1 MGTTRD
7 DGSQQSIW
15 VATADLPQGGGHPF
29 YERLNQI
36 LSTSGFDAFVENLC
50 AGFYARMGRPSLA
63 PGRYFR
69 LLLVGYFEGLDSER
83 AIAWRSA
90 DSLSLRSFLRL
101 APPASPPDH
110 STLSRTRRLLSL
122 ETHEAVFT
130 WVLLS
135 LETHEAVFTWV
146 LQQLAAAGL
155 VRGKTVGVD
164 ARTLEANAALRSIVR
179 RDTGKDYP
187 AFLTRLAEASG
198 IATPTRAELAR
209 FDKSRKKRKKTSN
222 ADWTHPHDPD
232 ARVTKMK
239 DGRTHLAH
247 KAEHAV
253 DMETGAVVGVTVQ
266 AADTGDTTSLVETLI
281 VAAEQVEAVQPEGP
295 GITEVVG
302 DKGYHSNRTMTDLKA
317 LGLRSYISEPDR
329 GRRCWKGRPKARDAV
344 YGNRRRIRGA
354 RGRRLLRCRGELL
367 E

>member
-7 DGSQQSIW
+7 DGSQQSMW

-110 STLSRTRRLLSL
+110 STISRTRRLLSL

-130 WVLLS
+130 WVL
-135 LETHEAVFTWV
+135 
-146 LQQLAAAGL
+146 QQLSDAGL
-155 VRGKTVGVD
+155 VRGKTMGVD
-164 ARTLEANAALRSIVR
+164 AMTLGER
-179 RDTGKDYP
+179 R
-187 AFLTRLAEASG
+187 
-198 IATPTRAELAR
+198 
-209 FDKSRKKRKKTSN
+209 
-222 ADWTHPHDPD
+222 
-232 ARVTKMK
+232 
-239 DGRTHLAH
+239 
-247 KAEHAV
+247 
-253 DMETGAVVGVTVQ
+253 
-266 AADTGDTTSLVETLI
+266 
-281 VAAEQVEAVQPEGP
+281 
-295 GITEVVG
+295 ITE
-302 DKGYHSNRTMTDLKA
+302 H
-317 LGLRSYISEPDR
+317 RSSR
-329 GRRCWKGRPKARDAV
+329 HG
-344 YGNRRRIRGA
+344 
-354 RGRRLLRCRGELL
+354 
-367 E
+367 